1 MTTNYTEI
9 TEANATEANI
19 NAALKFTGTVIW
31 EDTEKVREARKA
43 GVDRMMKK
51 IRAGK

>member
-1 MTTNYTEI
+1 MKTNYTEI
-9 TEANATEANI
+9 TEANATPANI
-19 NAALKFTGTVIW
+19 DAALKFAGKVIW

-43 GVDRMMKK
+43 GVDRMMAR

>member
-19 NAALKFTGTVIW
+19 DAALKFKGKVMW
-31 EDTEKVREARKA
+31 EDTETVREARKA
-43 GVDRMMKK
+43 GVNRMMEK